1 MSSSTGFPLSV
12 ASPSVQL
19 KRIMPPLVKICT
31 ASSIVSE

>member
-12 ASPSVQL
+12 ASPRVQL

-31 ASSIVSE
+31 ASSILSE